1 MLNQLKKNIKTIY
14 DELNKNLIPANIRK
28 GVTILNVEGT
38 LEQSGIAYSPKEQV
52 NNIVVSKPDTGS
64 YMFALNSDG
73 YYESNNK
80 GVNNSYALCKVTFNA
95 LYDGCS
101 LILDC
106 INYAESSFDFGI
118 LSKLDTELNAN
129 SSVDSTDLIEKSF
142 KGSSMSSV
150 QRYQYIN
157 ISKGEHF
164 IYIKFR
170 KDGSNSNYNDSFQFK
185 VVSFIDEY
193 QNVKI
198 YNNLTTMNNDIEQLD
213 GTYATINIGNQ
224 VFENFYRYNASSKVW
239 VKTQSTIFTAG
250 QYETTAEFQQDI
262 LHFGPNYIGVI
273 NEPNGKIPL
282 NIYKT
287 GSTKIDNFDDVVTLQ
302 EAVLENETYHIDNL
316 IGTEEDYF
324 RGSVSIDLTHN
335 KFKVEQYN
343 ELSYSDPNIQNYI
356 LEYESTDGITYTQSK
371 NTFERELYIY
381 NDETSNLKGNYDNRI
396 GSFLY
401 TTGNV
406 LTGLYYKS
414 TATSSP
420 TRLEN
425 QLYCTKQ
432 ELPNEYTVYAN
443 AGVIKGELY
452 NKPISGSDITYKFNV
467 YERLKELLENPD
479 LYNDLNISL
488 SNYKNTVLPITQFND
503 VRGFSSYSGNLE
515 TAILNF
521 GNIENNLYIEQNNN
535 LKTVDITF
543 SSVNT
548 IRIYNCT
555 KLESIKLTGN
565 INSNSIQFNENP
577 NLKEIN
583 LSGLV
588 FTNNL
593 TSLSSL
599 FTNCKSLTDS
609 ALPELDTSL
618 VTSFSS
624 AFSGCELLTVAPAYD
639 YSNNKSL
646 SNTFSRCTA
655 LTDISNASIQGD
667 LTTISSMCS
676 NCSNLITVPQFDL
689 SHFTS
694 YSWSSAFAN
703 CPNLSDISLN
713 NILATLSTA
722 PSTITNNKTLKYCG
736 LSVEQCKLCQT
747 LDNYQTFLDSGWT
760 LGYTDEELTE

>member
-1 MLNQLKKNIKTIY
+1 MLNQLKDNLKTIY
-14 DELNKNLIPANIRK
+14 DELNAKLLPTNIRK
-28 GVTILNVEGT
+28 GVTILNVEGA
-38 LEQSGIAYSPKEQV
+38 LEQSGIAYSSKEQV

-106 INYAESSFDFGI
+106 INYAESNYDFGI

-170 KDGSNSNYNDSFQFK
+170 KDGSNSSYNDSFQFK

-250 QYETTAEFQQDI
+250 QYETTTEFQQDI

-273 NEPNGKIPL
+273 NKPNGKIPL

-287 GSTKIDNFDDVVTLQ
+287 GSTKIDNFDDIVILQ

-381 NDETSNLKGNYDNRI
+381 NDEMSNLKGNYDNRI

-420 TRLEN
+420 TRLSN
-425 QLYCTKQ
+425 QLFCVEQ
-432 ELPNEYTVYAN
+432 ELPNDYTVYAN
-443 AGVIKGELY
+443 NGVITGKLY
-452 NKPISGSDITYKFNV
+452 DNPTNSGDMTYKFNV
-467 YERLKELLENPD
+467 YGKLKELLED
-479 LYNDLNISL
+479 TSIYNDLDIRL
-488 SNYKNTVLPITQFND
+488 YNYKNTTLPITNYNN
-503 VRGFSSYSGNLE
+503 VRSFSSYMGNLE
-515 TAILNF
+515 TATLTF
-521 GNIENNLYIEQNNN
+521 ENIENDLYFEQNRN
-535 LKTVDITF
+535 LKSVDITF
-543 SSVNT
+543 SSVNN
-548 IRIYNCT
+548 IRIYGCSN
-555 KLESIKLTGN
+555 LESIKLSGN
-565 INSNSIQFNENP
+565 INSSTLQFNENP
-577 NLKEIN
+577 KLKEID
-583 LSGLV
+583 LSALV

-593 TSLSSL
+593 TNLSNL
-599 FTNCKSLTDS
+599 FTNCKALTDND
-609 ALPELDTSL
+609 LPDLDTSL

-624 AFSGCELLTVAPAYD
+624 AFAGCELLTVAPMYD

-646 SNTFSRCTA
+646 SGIFNRCTA
-655 LTDISNASIQGD
+655 ITDISNASIQGE
-667 LTTISSMCS
+667 LTSISSMCA
-676 NCSNLITVPQFDL
+676 NCSSLVTVPQFDL

-694 YSWSSAFAN
+694 YSWSSAFVN
-703 CPNLSDISLN
+703 CPNLSETSLN

-722 PSTITNNKTLKYCG
+722 PDTITNNKTLKYCG
-736 LSVEQCKLCQT
+736 LSIEQCKVCQT
-747 LDNYQTFLDSGWT
+747 LDNYQTLLDSGWT
-760 LGYTDEELTE
+760 IGYTDEELSQ

>member
-1 MLNQLKKNIKTIY
+1 MLNQLKDNLKTIY
-14 DELNKNLIPANIRK
+14 DELNTKLLPTNIRK
-28 GVTILNVEGT
+28 GITILNVEGV
-38 LEQSGIAYSPKEQV
+38 LEQSGIAYSSKEQV
-52 NNIVVSKPDTGS
+52 SDVVVSKPDSGS
-64 YMFALNSDG
+64 YTFILNSNNF
-73 YYESNNK
+73 YESNNN
-80 GVNNSYALCKVTFNA
+80 GVNSSYALCKVEFNA
-95 LYDGCS
+95 LFDGCT
-101 LILDC
+101 LVLDC
-106 INYAESSFDFGI
+106 VNYAESNYDFGI
-118 LSKLDTELNAN
+118 LSKLDTELSSS
-129 SSVDSTDLIEKSF
+129 SSVDDTSVIEKSF
-142 KGSSMSSV
+142 KGNSKPDV
-150 QRYQYIN
+150 QRYQYNN
-157 ISKGEHF
+157 ISKGTHF
-164 IYIKFR
+164 IYIKYR
-170 KDGSNSNYNDSFQFK
+170 KDSSSSSYNDSFQFK
-185 VVSFIDEY
+185 VITSIDEY
-193 QNVKI
+193 QNIKV
-198 YNNLTTMNNDIEQLD
+198 YNSVANMNNDIEQLD
-213 GTYATINIGNQ
+213 ETYATINVGNQ
-224 VFENFYRYNASSKVW
+224 VFENFYKYNATTKEW
-239 VKTQSTIFTAG
+239 NKTQNTVFTAG
-250 QYETTAEFQQDI
+250 SYETITDFQQDE
-262 LHFGPNYIGVI
+262 LHYGPNYIGIV
-273 NEPNGKIPL
+273 NQNNGKIPL

-287 GSTKIDNFDDVVTLQ
+287 GSIKIDTFDDIVILP
-302 EAVLENETYHIDNL
+302 EAVLEDEIYHIDNL

-324 RGSVSIDLTHN
+324 RGSVIIELSHT
-335 KFKVEQYN
+335 KFRVEQYN
-343 ELSYSDPNIQNYI
+343 SSAYSDPNIDNYI
-356 LEYESTDGITYTQSK
+356 LEYESLDGITYTQSK
-371 NTFERELYIY
+371 NTFETELYIY
-381 NDETSNLKGNYDNRI
+381 NDSMNTFKGNYDDRI
-396 GSFLY
+396 SDFLY
-401 TTGNV
+401 TNGNV
-406 LTGLYYKS
+406 LVGLYYKS

-425 QLYCTKQ
+425 QLYCTEQ

-479 LYNDLNISL
+479 LYNDLDISL

-722 PSTITNNKTLKYCG
+722 PSTITSNKTLKYCG